1 MRRFACLVVLAV
13 VCPVLSTS
21 GVAEADPSP
30 GGFTSPNVS
39 WVAHIP
45 LDAPGVGARVV
56 DVTDPLLGPR
66 TRLYVTGSTGLSI
79 YDVTDPAIPIPLGH
93 LALPH
98 WENEDVSVSEDG
110 SRVIIAGDITGPGF
124 VIDAT
129 VPQAPHIVS
138 ILANGEHTVTCGDPA
153 CDFIYGE
160 SGWIFDL
167 RQPPYAIRMVDWL
180 TELERQGGVEVTSG
194 PHDLNRDEA
203 GVFVSDT
210 NPRLV
215 FDLVDGDPL
224 RPRLLALGNVPS
236 EKRLAYQ
243 HNNLRPKAGHWT
255 PRASGDTGTS
265 LRAGELLL
273 SNGETNTTI
282 QCNGTSNGP
291 FATWDMRNFDRGREL
306 TVLDVYRPVDN
317 GLYVDGQ
324 PAVNYLGCSGHWFTF
339 NEGLDIA
346 AAGWYEHGTRFLHV
360 EEATGKISEVG
371 YYQPVGGSTSAAHW
385 IDDTYVYTVDYAR
398 GIDILRFD
406 PDPALRPTATEI
418 ETSWLAGLDVTRN
431 PFADAERYACRIAQS

>member
-1 MRRFACLVVLAV
+1 
-13 VCPVLSTS
+13 
-21 GVAEADPSP
+21 
-30 GGFTSPNVS
+30 
-39 WVAHIP
+39 
-45 LDAPGVGARVV
+45 V

-66 TRLYVTGSTGLSI
+66 KRLYVTGSTGLSI

-110 SRVIIAGDITGPGF
+110 SRVIIAGDITGPSF
-124 VIDAT
+124 IIDTSIA
-129 VPQAPHIVS
+129 QAPHIAGVIRS
-138 ILANGEHTVTCGDPA
+138 GEHTITCADPA
-153 CDFIYGE
+153 CDFLYGV
-160 SGWIFDL
+160 SGLVFDL
-167 RQPPYAIRMVDWL
+167 RDPLSVQRPLNWL
-180 TELERQGGVEVTSG
+180 TELEGQGGVDVRSG

-210 NPRLV
+210 SPRLV

-224 RPRLLALGNVPS
+224 QPRLLAVGNVPA
-236 EKRLAYQ
+236 EERLAYQ
-243 HNNLRPKAGHWT
+243 HNNLRPKAGQWT
-255 PRASGDTGTS
+255 PRAQGDTSTA
-265 LRAGELLL
+265 LRPGELLL
-273 SNGETNTTI
+273 GNGETNFTLT
-282 QCNGTSNGP
+282 CDGTSNGP
-291 FATWDMRNFDRGREL
+291 FATWDMRDFDRGREL
-306 TVLDVYRPVDN
+306 TVLDVFRPVRN

-324 PAVNYLGCSGHWFTF
+324 PAVNIIGCSGHWFTF
-339 NEGLDIA
+339 NEGLDIT

-371 YYQPVGGSTSAAHW
+371 YHQPVGGSASAAHW
-385 IDDTYVYTVDYAR
+385 IDDEYVYTIDYAR